1 MLILTNNNPI
11 KPIRKLSQVP
21 FPESATIK
29 PILDAGIVVGA
40 ITAKDWANTSEKE
53 RQSGFKP

>member
-1 MLILTNNNPI
+1 MLMLTNISPINPI
-11 KPIRKLSQVP
+11 TKLSQVP

-29 PILDAGIVVGA
+29 PILDAGMVVGA

-53 RQSGFKP
+53 RQFDRNP